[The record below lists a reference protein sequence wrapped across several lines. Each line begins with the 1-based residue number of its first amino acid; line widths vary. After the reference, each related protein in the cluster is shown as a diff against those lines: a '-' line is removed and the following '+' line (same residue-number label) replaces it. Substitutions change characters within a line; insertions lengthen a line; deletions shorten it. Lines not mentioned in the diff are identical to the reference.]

1 LKESTRQMLF
11 MYENEGRSLQEIAT
25 QFNMSRQSIH
35 LRLKRVGYTPRPDS
49 RSRGHCNES
58 VVYNG
63 VRFFKSKKGGW
74 RTSSHPRLTL
84 AREIWADHHG
94 EIPEFAMIYT
104 KVQGSTNINDY
115 YMKTKEER
123 CLILSELG
131 KPHQK
136 KPMAEGTLRN
146 TKMGEVVKYGK
157 GWVKKERYE
166 YLKSGGALEAGQM
179 VYNGEAL
186 EKGEMFSVIRNQTP
200 RELTKEGALLYQIK
214 KQIKKRESNEN

>member
-1 LKESTRQMLF
+1 MKESTRQMLL

-35 LRLKRVGYTPRPDS
+35 LRLKKAGYTPRPDS

-63 VRFFKSKKGGW
+63 VRFFRSKKGGW

-84 AREIWADHHG
+84 AREIWTDHNG
-94 EIPEFAMIYT
+94 EIPPLAMIYT
-104 KVQGSTNINDY
+104 KVQGSTDINDY
-115 YMKTKEER
+115 YMKTKDER
-123 CLILSELG
+123 CLMLSELG

-136 KPMAEGTLRN
+136 KPMSEGTGRL
-146 TKMGEVVKYGK
+146 TKMGEVVKHNG
-157 GWVKKERYE
+157 GWIKKERYE
-166 YLKSGGALEAGQM
+166 YLKSGGALEAGKV

-186 EKGEMFSVIRNQTP
+186 TRAETTSCVRNQIP
-200 RELTKEGALLYQIK
+200 RELTKEGALLFQIRQ
-214 KQIKKRESNEN
+214 QIKKRESNEN